1 MSIPEYDISR
11 GGSITLSGLLLNRNK
26 IRHFIQLTSY
36 NTTFKTG
43 ISLLLIIVLT
53 AIFAPL
59 LATHD
64 PYTLGDVML
73 EMPGKNHILGTDGMG
88 RDVYSMIIYG
98 TRTSLVIG
106 IVTAIIS
113 AVIGVLVGA
122 FSGYYGGKPD
132 QIISEAINVFLMLP
146 TFFLILIIVALF
158 GSSMFNVMLVIG
170 LTSWPGNARLM
181 RVQAMSLRSRTFV
194 MSAIAMGETKSQIVL
209 RYIIPNGIFPV
220 IANTTMGIGGAILTE
235 AALSFL
241 GLGDPNVISWGQ
253 MVYQGKAYLTSGWWV
268 STFSGLAIVVIVLVF
283 YLIGDGLD
291 SILNPKLRKSH

>member
-1 MSIPEYDISR
+1 MSEIVIKKSKM
-11 GGSITLSGLLLNRNK
+11 GSW
-26 IRHFIQLTSY
+26 IQLIRNNSQL
-36 NTTFKTG
+36 KTG
-43 ISLLLIIVLT
+43 IILLSMVVLT

-59 LATHD
+59 LSTHN
-64 PYTLGDVML
+64 PYVLGDSLL
-73 EMPGKNHILGTDGMG
+73 EAPGKEHILGTDGLG

-98 TRTSLVIG
+98 SRTSLTVG
-106 IVTAIIS
+106 IVTAVIS

-122 FSGYYGGKPD
+122 FSGYYGGTLD
-132 QIISEAINVFLMLP
+132 RVVSEVINIFLMLP

-158 GSSMFNVMLVIG
+158 GSSMMNVMIVIG

-181 RVQAMSLRSRTFV
+181 RVQALSLRQRTFV
-194 MSAIAMGETKSQIVL
+194 MSAIAVGETKRQIVY

-253 MVYQGKAYLTSGWWV
+253 LVYQGKAYLTSGWWV
-268 STFSGLAIVVIVLVF
+268 STFSGLAIVIIVLIF

-291 SILNPKLRKSH
+291 GILNPKLKKSH

>member
-1 MSIPEYDISR
+1 MSEVIGKKSKI
-11 GGSITLSGLLLNRNK
+11 GSWIELIRNDN
-26 IRHFIQLTSY
+26 QL
-36 NTTFKTG
+36 KTG
-43 ISLLLIIVLT
+43 IILLSLVVLT

-59 LATHD
+59 LSTHS
-64 PYTLGDVML
+64 PYVLGDSLL
-73 EMPGKNHILGTDGMG
+73 EAPGKEHILGTDGLG

-98 TRTSLVIG
+98 SRTSLTVG
-106 IVTAIIS
+106 IVTAVIS

-122 FSGYYGGKPD
+122 FSGYYGGTLD
-132 QIISEAINVFLMLP
+132 RVVSEVINIFLMLP

-158 GSSMFNVMLVIG
+158 GSSMLNVMIVIG

-181 RVQAMSLRSRTFV
+181 RVQALSLRQRTFV
-194 MSAIAMGETKSQIVL
+194 MSAIAVGETKRQIVY

-253 MVYQGKAYLTSGWWV
+253 LVYQGKAYLTSGWWV
-268 STFSGLAIVVIVLVF
+268 STFSGLAIVIIVLIF

-291 SILNPKLRKSH
+291 GILNPKLKKSH

>member
-1 MSIPEYDISR
+1 MSEIVRKQSKTGE
-11 GGSITLSGLLLNRNK
+11 LAQLLQGNG
-26 IRHFIQLTSY
+26 QL
-36 NTTFKTG
+36 KTG
-43 ISLLLIIVLT
+43 IILLIFVVLI
-53 AIFAPL
+53 AVFAPL

-64 PYTLGDVML
+64 PYALGAVML
-73 EMPGKNHILGTDGMG
+73 EAPGKNHLMGTDGLG
-88 RDVYSMIIYG
+88 RDVYSMILYG
-98 TRTSLVIG
+98 TRTSLAIG

-122 FSGYYGGKPD
+122 FSGFYGGKLD
-132 QIISEAINVFLMLP
+132 QLVSEVINVFLMLP

-158 GSSMFNVMLVIG
+158 GSSMLNVMIVIG

-181 RVQAMSLRSRTFV
+181 RVQAMSLRERTFV
-194 MSAIAMGETKSQIVL
+194 LSAAAIGETKSQIVF

-253 MVYQGKAYLTSGWWV
+253 LVYQGKAYLTSGWWV
-268 STFSGLAIVVIVLVF
+268 STFSGLAIVIIVLIF

-291 SILNPKLRKSH
+291 NILNPKLGKGH

>member
-1 MSIPEYDISR
+1 
-11 GGSITLSGLLLNRNK
+11 LSGLLLNRNK

>member
-1 MSIPEYDISR
+1 MSEIVRKQSKAGE
-11 GGSITLSGLLLNRNK
+11 LVQLLQGNG
-26 IRHFIQLTSY
+26 QL
-36 NTTFKTG
+36 KTG
-43 ISLLLIIVLT
+43 IILLIFVVLI
-53 AIFAPL
+53 AVFAPL

-64 PYTLGDVML
+64 PYALGAVML
-73 EMPGKNHILGTDGMG
+73 EAPGKNHLMGTDGLG
-88 RDVYSMIIYG
+88 RDVYSMILYG
-98 TRTSLVIG
+98 TRTSLAIG

-122 FSGYYGGKPD
+122 FSGFYGGKLD
-132 QIISEAINVFLMLP
+132 QLVSEVINVFLMLP

-158 GSSMFNVMLVIG
+158 GSSMLNVMIVIG

-181 RVQAMSLRSRTFV
+181 RVQAMSLRERTFV
-194 MSAIAMGETKSQIVL
+194 LSAAAIGETKSQIVF

-253 MVYQGKAYLTSGWWV
+253 LVYQGKAYLTSGWWV
-268 STFSGLAIVVIVLVF
+268 STFSGLAIVIIVLVF

-291 SILNPKLRKSH
+291 NILNPKLGKGH

>member
-1 MSIPEYDISR
+1 MSEVIIKKSKM
-11 GGSITLSGLLLNRNK
+11 GSW
-26 IRHFIQLTSY
+26 IQLIRNNSQL
-36 NTTFKTG
+36 KTG
-43 ISLLLIIVLT
+43 IILLSLVVLT

-59 LATHD
+59 LSTHN
-64 PYTLGDVML
+64 PYVLGDSLL
-73 EMPGKNHILGTDGMG
+73 EAPGKEHILGTDGLG

-98 TRTSLVIG
+98 SRTSLTVG
-106 IVTAIIS
+106 IVTAVIS

-122 FSGYYGGKPD
+122 FSGYYGGTLD
-132 QIISEAINVFLMLP
+132 RVVSEVINIFLMLP

-158 GSSMFNVMLVIG
+158 GSSMLNVMIVIG

-181 RVQAMSLRSRTFV
+181 RVQALSLRQRTFV
-194 MSAIAMGETKSQIVL
+194 MSAIAVGETKRQIVY

-253 MVYQGKAYLTSGWWV
+253 LVYQGKSYLTSGWWV
-268 STFSGLAIVVIVLVF
+268 STFSGLAIVIIVLIF

-291 SILNPKLRKSH
+291 GILNPKLKKSH

>member
-1 MSIPEYDISR
+1 MV
-11 GGSITLSGLLLNRNK
+11 
-26 IRHFIQLTSY
+26 
-36 NTTFKTG
+36 
-43 ISLLLIIVLT
+43 VLT

-59 LATHD
+59 LSTHN
-64 PYTLGDVML
+64 PYVLGDSLL
-73 EMPGKNHILGTDGMG
+73 EAPGKEHILGTDGLG

-98 TRTSLVIG
+98 SRTSLTVG
-106 IVTAIIS
+106 IVTAVIS

-122 FSGYYGGKPD
+122 FSGYYGGTLD
-132 QIISEAINVFLMLP
+132 RVVSEVINIFLMLP

-158 GSSMFNVMLVIG
+158 GSSMMNVMIVIG

-181 RVQAMSLRSRTFV
+181 RVQALSLRQRTFV
-194 MSAIAMGETKSQIVL
+194 MSAIAVGETKRQIVY

-253 MVYQGKAYLTSGWWV
+253 LVYQGKAYLTSGWWV
-268 STFSGLAIVVIVLVF
+268 STFSGLAIVIIVLIF

-291 SILNPKLRKSH
+291 GILNPKLKKSH

>member
-1 MSIPEYDISR
+1 M
-11 GGSITLSGLLLNRNK
+11 SGLLLSRNRIKDLFKLMN
-26 IRHFIQLTSY
+26 SSS
-36 NTTFKTG
+36 TFRTG
-43 ISLLLIIVLT
+43 IILLLIIVLV
-53 AIFAPL
+53 AIFAPQ

-64 PYTLGDVML
+64 PYELGDTML
-73 EMPGKNHILGTDGMG
+73 EAPGKNHILGTDGLG

-106 IVTAIIS
+106 IVTAVIS
-113 AVIGVLVGA
+113 AVIGVMVGA

-132 QIISEAINVFLMLP
+132 QIISETINVFLMLP

-194 MSAIAMGETKSQIVL
+194 MSAIAMGETRSQIVM

-220 IANTTMGIGGAILTE
+220 IANTTMGIGGAVLTE

-241 GLGDPNVISWGQ
+241 GLGDPNVVSWGQ

-268 STFSGLAIVVIVLVF
+268 STFSGLAIVFIVLVF

-291 SILNPKLRKSH
+291 SILNPKLRKRN